1 LDIIR
6 ALKGTKKMAIP
17 KRLTPI
23 DKQTAERTIVRHTKA
38 GTGEWEGARFASDFV
53 YEYRK
58 GYRLLRPPLGPWGS
72 WETGMVSM

>member
-1 LDIIR
+1 
-6 ALKGTKKMAIP
+6 MAIP
-17 KRLTPI
+17 KRLTEI

-53 YEYRK
+53 YKYGK
-58 GYRLLRPPLGPWGS
+58 GYKLLRPPRGPWGS